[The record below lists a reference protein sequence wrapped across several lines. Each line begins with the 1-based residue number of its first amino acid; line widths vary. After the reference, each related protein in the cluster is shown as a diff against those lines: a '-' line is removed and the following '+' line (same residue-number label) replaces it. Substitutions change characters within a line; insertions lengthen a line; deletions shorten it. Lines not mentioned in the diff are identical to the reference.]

1 MYAVM
6 GTFDQNGGKPSKIGK
21 MMLDFLG
28 CEGLNGGDLS
38 ELDLDFSRFDALL
51 WMPNIDNSEDK
62 ILPRIK
68 AQNRKLL
75 LISSKRCV
83 ETDYCESD
91 VVGRLLKTR
100 SNLGI
105 MIEQQQ
111 LTPSGGGRYN
121 FKLLDPLGNIY
132 CDTTNVETLCYAL
145 WKRVDFLLS
154 LTRVSSTQVG
164 ERQELHIPLN
174 FLDIVR
180 SYGERFTEYVNAVN
194 PNRFLGNAATRCS
207 YGFPAHRDG
216 SRVFVSRRNVDKQN
230 ITAEDFVE
238 VDAQLGG
245 GIVYWGN
252 QKPSVDAPLQL
263 LLFTRYAQINYM
275 IHGHVYVKDAPMTE
289 IKVPCGALEEFVEI
303 YRLFPDPQA
312 TDFTVNLRGHG
323 CLIMAN
329 QIDYLNQVE
338 LMARPFPED

>member
-1 MYAVM
+1 MFAVT
-6 GTFDQNGGKPSKIGK
+6 GTFDHDGGKPSKIGE
-21 MMLDFLG
+21 MMIEFLG
-28 CEGLNGGDLS
+28 CEGLNGGHLS
-38 ELDLDFSRFDALL
+38 DLDLDFSKFDALL

-83 ETDYCESD
+83 ETDYRESD

-105 MIEQQQ
+105 MIEKQQ
-111 LTPSGGGRYN
+111 LTPAGGGRYN

-132 CDTTNVETLCYAL
+132 CDTTNVETLCRTL
-145 WKRVDFLLS
+145 RERVAFLLS

-164 ERQELHIPLN
+164 ERRELYIPLG

-180 SYGERFTEYVNAVN
+180 SYGDRFAEYVNAIN

-207 YGFPAHRDG
+207 YGFPAHRRG
-216 SRVFVSRRNVDKQN
+216 GRVYVSRRNVDKQN

-238 VDAQLGG
+238 VDAQVGG

-252 QKPSVDAPLQL
+252 QKPSVDAPMQL
-263 LLFTRYAQINYM
+263 LLFGHYTQVNYM

-289 IKVPCGALEEFVEI
+289 SKVPCGALEEFTEI
-303 YRLFPDPQA
+303 RRLFPDPQA

-323 CLIMAN
+323 CLVMAG
-329 QIDYLNQVE
+329 QVDFLDQVE
-338 LMARPFPED
+338 LMARPFPEG